1 MSVRSPIIATLC
13 ALGGL
18 ATATASLAQE
28 TLEGRVAAVSGPIV
42 TVEPAD
48 GGEPVFV
55 KTATPLAASDV
66 GRTVTVACDLVGDL
80 CVATSVTFGG

>member
-1 MSVRSPIIATLC
+1 MLVRNPFIATIC
-13 ALGGL
+13 AVGALT
-18 ATATASLAQE
+18 TATAALAQE
-28 TLEGRVAAVSGPIV
+28 VVEGRVIAVSGPIV

-55 KTATPLAASDV
+55 KTAAPLAATDV
-66 GRTVTVACDLVGDL
+66 GRSVTVACDLVGDL